1 MEMGARDVQGL
12 PLLTKPATGPSY
24 IPMAG
29 KPAPSSH
36 EPAQQWKQA
45 PVTLI
50 NQWNGKEGW
59 GESGGKCTFRRLKE
73 ASGLQAYG
81 ADASTADHA

>member
-12 PLLTKPATGPSY
+12 PLLTKPAARPSY
-24 IPMAG
+24 ASMAG

-50 NQWNGKEGW
+50 NQWNGK
-59 GESGGKCTFRRLKE
+59 GGGRVGVN
-73 ASGLQAYG
+73 AHSI
-81 ADASTADHA
+81 D

>member
-29 KPAPSSH
+29 KPAPSNH
-36 EPAQQWKQA
+36 EPPQQWKQA

-50 NQWNGKEGW
+50 NQWNGK
-59 GESGGKCTFRRLKE
+59 GGGRVGVN
-73 ASGLQAYG
+73 AHSI
-81 ADASTADHA
+81 D

>member
-1 MEMGARDVQGL
+1 MEVGARDVQGL
-12 PLLTKPATGPSY
+12 LLLTKPATGPSY

-36 EPAQQWKQA
+36 EPPQQWKQA

-50 NQWNGKEGW
+50 NQWNGKR
-59 GESGGKCTFRRLKE
+59 GGRVGVN
-73 ASGLQAYG
+73 AHSIG
-81 ADASTADHA
+81 